1 MDSIATSQ
9 SSQSKASEDV
19 VLELEYEIEEDVEA
33 ELEDF
38 VRLSHSGQFKDAH
51 KLYDECLSGYDSWYP
66 IAAEYADCLLR
77 EGDFQQLVTFSRKAR
92 LRFQDRSERKLLRLM
107 EVIGNRTPD
116 KKLMWHKLADLW
128 PVSSMKPPYNSLSDT
143 EVGHQEHCN
152 GPH

>member
-1 MDSIATSQ
+1 MDSIATGQ

-19 VLELEYEIEEDVEA
+19 VLELEYEMEEDLEA

-51 KLYDECLSGYDSWYP
+51 ELYDECLSAHDSWYP

-77 EGDFQQLVTFSRKAR
+77 EGDFQQLVTFSRKAAM
-92 LRFQDRSERKLLRLM
+92 RFQDPSERTLLHLM
-107 EVIGNRTPD
+107 EVIGSRAPNEI
-116 KKLMWHKLADLW
+116 MWQQLRNLW
-128 PVSSMKPPYNSLSDT
+128 PVGSMKPPYNLLSDT
-143 EVGHQEHCN
+143 DVGHQEHCN